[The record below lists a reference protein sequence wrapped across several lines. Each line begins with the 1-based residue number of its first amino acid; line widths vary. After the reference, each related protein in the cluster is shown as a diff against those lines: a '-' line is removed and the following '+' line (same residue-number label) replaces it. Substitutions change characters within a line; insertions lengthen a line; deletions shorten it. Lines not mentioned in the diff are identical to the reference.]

1 LPYGRFIRRSKIYD
15 MGSNGDY
22 RKGFSGVIKHRETEK
37 YYAGDGR
44 WSPDAGQAKQFTSI
58 HDLADETRKYNIK
71 DCCEFILKL
80 VGQPGF
86 SVFLPL

>member
-1 LPYGRFIRRSKIYD
+1 MEVNTNEDKFYS
-15 MGSNGDY
+15 MASNGEY
-22 RKGFSGVIKHRETEK
+22 RKGFSGIIKHRETEK
-37 YYAGDGR
+37 YYTGG
-44 WSPDAGQAKQFTSI
+44 GQWTSEAEKAKQFTSL

-86 SVFLPL
+86 CVFLPL